1 MASIHVRVMDTG
13 VAPRLYNMMPQDV
26 IVTDKMSVADAVG
39 AILTKCM
46 STPMNRLTI
55 LAHGYAEIV
64 EGDTAP
70 SYSASVQIP
79 KAGSS
84 RTSVSPKT
92 YSRVYGGYGLSFGR
106 DDVSMTTVPEFGR
119 LRGHFTEGA
128 IIVVFGCAAAD
139 RGPYL
144 NERLTGDGPGLM
156 KALASWAGVPV
167 RASDSLQEVPVDMFS
182 HVADRGP
189 WAGRTLLFMPG
200 GRTVDESKLPMTVY

>member
-1 MASIHVRVMDTG
+1 MASIHVRAMDTG
-13 VAPRLYNMMPQDV
+13 VAKRLYNMLPQDV

-39 AILTKCM
+39 AILTSSM

-55 LAHGYAEIV
+55 LCHGYAEII

-70 SYSASVQIP
+70 SYNASVQIP
-79 KAGSS
+79 KPGSS
-84 RTSVSPKT
+84 LTSVAPKT
-92 YSRVYGGYGLSFGR
+92 YSRIYGGYGLSFGR
-106 DDVSMTTVPEFGR
+106 DDVSMTTVPAFGR

-144 NERLTGDGPGLM
+144 NARLTGDGPALM
-156 KALASWAGVPV
+156 KAIASYTGVPV

-182 HVADRGP
+182 GAADRGA
-189 WAGRTLLFMPG
+189 WAGRTFLFTPD
-200 GRTVDESKLPMTVY
+200 GRSVDESTRKMSVY